1 MSSQSYLTMR
11 ICIRQG
17 IFKKILKSGEKM
29 TRRKVYVTV
38 NAEHK
43 PDGSCLPKT
52 IRMADEEEFEIDKV
66 LQVRKAAS
74 DVGGRGIRYTVRI
87 GRSETHL
94 FDEQNGRWFVE
105 AKFG

>member
-1 MSSQSYLTMR
+1 
-11 ICIRQG
+11 
-17 IFKKILKSGEKM
+17 M

-38 NAEHK
+38 NAEHM
-43 PDGSCLPKT
+43 PDGTCRPRT
-52 IRMADEEEFEIDKV
+52 IRMENQEEYEIDRV
-66 LQVRKAAS
+66 VQVRPCAS
-74 DVGGRGIRYTVRI
+74 EVGGRGIRYTIRI

>member
-1 MSSQSYLTMR
+1 M
-11 ICIRQG
+11 G
-17 IFKKILKSGEKM
+17 
-29 TRRKVYVTV
+29 RRKVYVTV

-43 PDGSCLPKT
+43 PDGSCHPKT
-52 IRMADEEEFEIDKV
+52 IKMADEAEYEIEKI
-66 LQVRKAAS
+66 LQVRRAAS
-74 DVGGRGIRYTVRI
+74 MVGGRGIRYTISI

>member
-1 MSSQSYLTMR
+1 
-11 ICIRQG
+11 
-17 IFKKILKSGEKM
+17 M

-38 NAEHK
+38 NAEHR

-52 IRMADEEEFEIDKV
+52 IRLANDNVYEIDKII
-66 LQVRKAAS
+66 QVCRSAS
-74 DVGGRGIRYTVRI
+74 EVGGRGIRYTIRI
-87 GRSETHL
+87 GRSETCL